1 VLAQEKTET
10 VLKLSQASAAR
21 RLRSRPA
28 PRRCS
33 RLLASSPA
41 VAQMIENELLAQD
54 RRDPAMHLDRR
65 NRVLVDQGDGHG
77 LILVHRTSSAFAE
90 TLSWPGRRV
99 ETTASRLLPMKRA
112 FHTLQR
118 FTPDTHDGAT

>member
-1 VLAQEKTET
+1 
-10 VLKLSQASAAR
+10 
-21 RLRSRPA
+21 
-28 PRRCS
+28 
-33 RLLASSPA
+33 
-41 VAQMIENELLAQD
+41 
-54 RRDPAMHLDRR
+54 MHLDRR

-112 FHTLQR
+112 FKRRLENTLLQGEKVAKDVEGWSKVIETL
-118 FTPDTHDGAT
+118 TPPVATILDYLRQSLLREEEGIEYVADPRAHGVFGLMMADG